1 MVSRACL
8 VMPVQVMRHALAM
21 DMMVLDVMQA
31 VFGPVMV
38 MQMVQ
43 GMLLA
48 VCVSRVMRTMHPM
61 HMPVSMHCH
70 SCLPPWISCRVVV
83 EVGRPR
89 CLDRRF
95 CHRQIATP
103 DHH

>member
-1 MVSRACL
+1 
-8 VMPVQVMRHALAM
+8 MPVQVMRHALAM

-48 VCVSRVMRTMHPM
+48 VCVSRVMQTLDAM
-61 HMPVSMHCH
+61 HMPPVMHCH
-70 SCLPPWISCRVVV
+70 SLLPPRIARCIVVK
-83 EVGRPR
+83 VGWPR